1 MEKKAIV
8 GAHAFSCFDNIKTII
23 FLDSSNT
30 ATRDEIE
37 DYSDN
42 FVMSVIGWRDQND
55 PSILYVA
62 PTIGN
67 KIYIRGTAGRLF
79 YDCKYL
85 EEIKGIEVLDTS
97 ECTDMVAMFSG
108 CESLTNLD
116 LSSFN
121 THLVKTMAYMFD
133 GCESLKEVNLEGVNT
148 LRVTNMTHMFANCK
162 NLEMVECE
170 FDMRSVK
177 DSDNMFANC
186 PKFFV

>member
-1 MEKKAIV
+1 MEKKAILKQYAFRNMYDINKIVFLGECNEIPSYVQDFSQDNDGSVV
-8 GAHAFSCFDNIKTII
+8 GWKNDSNVLYIASTCSDKI
-23 FLDSSNT
+23 FANEDSSFMFFNCRNLT
-30 ATRDEIE
+30 
-37 DYSDN
+37 
-42 FVMSVIGWRDQND
+42 
-55 PSILYVA
+55 SIQGLQY
-62 PTIGN
+62 
-67 KIYIRGTAGRLF
+67 
-79 YDCKYL
+79 
-85 EEIKGIEVLDTS
+85 LDTS
-97 ECTDMVAMFSG
+97 NVKDMSYMFSN
-108 CESLTNLD
+108 CVSLTNLD